1 MSLTV
6 VFERPHRTVATVT
19 QLRWRKLVEGE
30 CVAGLADVSKRAEF
44 VMEVSS
50 PYIATGMSRSVM
62 GLKDT
67 GLNGGH
73 LIGQ

>member
-30 CVAGLADVSKRAEF
+30 CVAGLADVS
-44 VMEVSS
+44 MEVSS